1 MFVVAENSKG
11 GEQVF
16 LVEVEEG
23 PPSVEEDDG
32 DWTPESP
39 DPLLNQELECFPT
52 ERRLKC
58 QREGNRKTQKE
69 KHKEENEL
77 ETLDTYFR
85 P

>member
-16 LVEVEEG
+16 LVEVEEV

-52 ERRLKC
+52 KIKVSKRRKQEDTKRET
-58 QREGNRKTQKE
+58 QRRK
-69 KHKEENEL
+69 NEL

-85 P
+85 Q

>member
-16 LVEVEEG
+16 LVEVEEV
-23 PPSVEEDDG
+23 PPSVEEEDG

-52 ERRLKC
+52 ETRLKC
-58 QREGNRKTQKE
+58 QRREQEDRKRDKG
-69 KHKEENEL
+69 ENEL
-77 ETLDTYFR
+77 ETRDTYFR